1 MSFQQENQGQVVSL
15 KQYLKI
21 FPYICQKQ
29 LERKVYEAQHCQAQS
44 VTLQHERLEE
54 RSCWSRTQGISWHLF
69 FTKDPAVLEFRLTKS
84 WRKKKKNRQ
93 RLLKI
98 VPNPIFRNKEWTDA
112 KNPICPFQEK
122 SQTWFSAFLNSHL
135 DDIAY
140 FLKGT
145 GKV

>member
-54 RSCWSRTQGISWHLF
+54 RSCWSRTQGVSWHLF
-69 FTKDPAVLEFRLTKS
+69 FTKDSAVLEFRLTKS
-84 WRKKKKNRQ
+84 WRKKKQ
-93 RLLKI
+93 
-98 VPNPIFRNKEWTDA
+98 NK
-112 KNPICPFQEK
+112 
-122 SQTWFSAFLNSHL
+122 
-135 DDIAY
+135 
-140 FLKGT
+140 T
-145 GKV
+145 GKDCLKLCPTQYSEIKNEQMPRTPSALFRKKAKHGSLLFWIHTWMILHIF